1 MMRVQLKNKS
11 EMQID
16 ISIDKKY
23 TVFEIES
30 IPSGEQYYRI
40 ENDANRI
47 LSYDAT
53 LFNVI
58 SDKLSGEWIVLNK
71 PNQSSTRLP
80 EEIAYLTFWED
91 FYNDEPK
98 ALRAFKQVKSRVYL
112 EELEASEIT
121 NILESDNQDEIHFVL
136 NAFIR
141 AKCGTYT
148 KEVIRFAK
156 TKLSDDLYSEDDIL
170 WTAFKYLSL
179 FQEEDIND
187 FFVYYLTNIE
197 LGNDELTEVVSNYF
211 AT

>member
-1 MMRVQLKNKS
+1 MRVQFKDKS

-30 IPSGEQYYRI
+30 TVSGETYYRI

-47 LSYDAT
+47 LPYDAT
-53 LFNVI
+53 LFNVV
-58 SDKLSGEWIVLNK
+58 SDKLNNDWTVLNK

-136 NAFIR
+136 NALIK

-156 TKLSDDLYSEDDIL
+156 TKLGDDLYSEDDIL

-197 LGNDELTEVVSNYF
+197 LGNDDLTEIASNYF
-211 AT
+211 AS